1 MGVLLVSHGL
11 VLMEL
16 HRLLG
21 ELSPEAEAGFGTISR
36 YIYNIYNIYIKR
48 FGTSLDPRSIANTA
62 VSEYSLQLD
71 PAGNIAAAQ
80 CNVFAC
86 SKHLQDLQLP

>member
-21 ELSPEAEAGFGTISR
+21 ELSPGAEAGFGTISR
-36 YIYNIYNIYIKR
+36 SRYIYNIYIKR

>member
-21 ELSPEAEAGFGTISR
+21 EMSPEVEAG
-36 YIYNIYNIYIKR
+36 
-48 FGTSLDPRSIANTA
+48 FGTSLDPRSIGNTA

-86 SKHLQDLQLP
+86 SKHLQDFQLP

>member
-1 MGVLLVSHGL
+1 MLLVSHGL

-21 ELSPEAEAGFGTISR
+21 ELSPEAG
-36 YIYNIYNIYIKR
+36 

-71 PAGNIAAAQ
+71 PAGNIAAAH

-86 SKHLQDLQLP
+86 SKHLQDFQLP